1 MKLSTFPKILI
12 TGANGYIGS
21 NLAYNM
27 LKEGF
32 DVRTSDLS
40 DNSLVKG
47 VEYVQCDFTD
57 AHQIA
62 NVIKDI
68 DYIYFFT
75 GKTGNSEEAFDN
87 PDNFIVGNE
96 LTLVNL
102 LNVLKSEKIKPRI
115 IFPSTRLMYKGG
127 EAIPLDENAETE
139 AKCIYAVNKIA
150 CESYLHLYQINY
162 GIDYTIFRISLPYGS
177 NVEMGHVSYG
187 VMAYLI
193 NRARNGNEL
202 LIYGN
207 GAQKGSLIHINDLS
221 KLLIQ
226 GGMHSETKNQIFNIG
241 GPDHLEIGET
251 VKSISKHFDVQFK
264 HTEWPGVF
272 QSTDQGHLIINSK
285 KLIGLLNYKYKY
297 QFQEWLNQLKA

>member
-1 MKLSTFPKILI
+1 MKLSTSPKILI

-21 NLAYNM
+21 NLACKF
-27 LKEGF
+27 LKDGF
-32 DVRTSDLS
+32 DVRLSDLS
-40 DNSLVKG
+40 KNAMIKG
-47 VEYVQCDFTD
+47 AEYIQCDFTD
-57 AHQIA
+57 TRQII
-62 NVIKDI
+62 NVIKGI

-75 GKTGNSEEAFDN
+75 GKTGNSQEGFNN
-87 PDNFIVGNE
+87 PGNFIVGNE

-127 EAIPLDENAETE
+127 KNIPLDENAETE
-139 AKCIYAVNKIA
+139 PKSIYAVNKIA

-202 LIYGN
+202 LIYGD
-207 GAQKGSLIHINDLS
+207 GAQKGSLIHIDDLS

-251 VKSISKHFDVQFK
+251 VKSISKHFDVQVK
-264 HTEWPGVF
+264 HAEWPGVF
-272 QSTDQGHLIINSK
+272 QSTDQGHLIINSE
-285 KLIGLLNYKYKY
+285 KLIGLLDYKYKN
-297 QFQEWLNQLKA
+297 QFQKWLNQLKG